1 MQDDVQETVPD
12 IKGTISAFIQ
22 NPKFIMVICGLVASL
37 SFLMLVSFLALGW
50 VDNNQS
56 TPTGMEIWLGT
67 GGGTLDISKSGET
80 GLDDVRFIDRLLI
93 VVPLGA
99 ITLIT
104 LAGMVITER
113 MPTIQGLASMVAVA
127 LFLFFFPFFWQSLS
141 INNWEGALEADNIEE
156 LVDTYKD
163 FHSTGEQKLFGF
175 LVSVVSMAG
184 LGLYV
189 AEQRGMLENIDYKAI
204 SETAQDSYQENDPA
218 EYENY

>member
-1 MQDDVQETVPD
+1 MQDDVQEAMPD

-50 VDNNQS
+50 VDTNDS
-56 TPTGMEIWLGT
+56 TISGMKIWLGSDDMSRLSQNT
-67 GGGTLDISKSGET
+67 SSGL
-80 GLDDVRFIDRLLI
+80 GSVRFIDRLLI

-127 LFLFFFPFFWQSLS
+127 LFLFFFPFFWQNLS